1 MFILV
6 YIGKSSMWTNQGA
19 LKKIQI
25 TEWTTEQD
33 VLNFIS
39 VKDCGGI
46 LKSKLLHYIYSW
58 TKSESESE
66 SESERMKPT
75 STS

>member
-1 MFILV
+1 M
-6 YIGKSSMWTNQGA
+6 NQSKC
-19 LKKIQI
+19 LEKN

-39 VKDCGGI
+39 VKDCGAI

-58 TKSESESE
+58 TKSESERERESE
-66 SESERMKPT
+66 SERERMKPT